1 MSITSRTLHL
11 GACYI
16 TTENELRRIVEFDGN
31 SLCYVVRGRMAY
43 PSWDKQQLA
52 FDDPAGLCRGC
63 TSRSVLRL
71 AASIALNAADG
82 RGIDG

>member
-43 PSWDKQQLA
+43 PSWDKQRWHSMTLQA
-52 FDDPAGLCRGC
+52 FAAA
-63 TSRSVLRL
+63 VLREVSCDSRPL
-71 AASIALNAADG
+71 
-82 RGIDG
+82 